1 MESYVVRV
9 YRRRSGAKRQL
20 VGVLEGPRLVGSQ
33 AFSSVEE
40 LWEILSGNNVIKRAN
55 LRAKPAEEHGPR
67 PVAWASANR
76 ESAPALSANTPR
88 PRSKHDEDGGS

>member
-20 VGVLEGPRLVGSQ
+20 VGVLEGPRLVGAQ

-40 LWEILSGNNVIKRAN
+40 LWEILAGRSLDQAAKARAR
-55 LRAKPAEEHGPR
+55 RADPSNA
-67 PVAWASANR
+67 
-76 ESAPALSANTPR
+76 
-88 PRSKHDEDGGS
+88 